1 MSESLK
7 SRIQEEMKIA
17 MRAREKERVGTTRLI
32 MSEIK
37 QIEVD
42 QRIELDDSQ
51 VIAVLDK
58 MLKQRRDSIS
68 QFEKAERDDLVAKER
83 AEVEIIQTFLPAQLT
98 EAEIIDLIRAAV
110 TETGAESARDMGKV
124 MGVLKPQLQGRADM
138 KAVSGLVKSQLG

>member
-83 AEVEIIQTFLPAQLT
+83 AEVEIIQTFLPTQLT

-110 TETGAESARDMGKV
+110 SETGAESARDMGKV
-124 MGVLKPQLQGRADM
+124 MGILKPQLQGRADM

>member
-17 MRAREKERVGTTRLI
+17 MRAREKERLGTIRLI
-32 MSEIK
+32 TSEIK

-83 AEVEIIQTFLPAQLT
+83 AEVEIIQTFLPTQLT
-98 EAEIIDLIRAAV
+98 EAEIVDLIRAAV

>member
-110 TETGAESARDMGKV
+110 SETGAESARDMGKV
-124 MGVLKPQLQGRADM
+124 MGILKPQLQGRADM

>member
-110 TETGAESARDMGKV
+110 TKTGAESARDMGKV

>member
-7 SRIQEEMKIA
+7 SRIQEEIKVA
-17 MRAREKERVGTTRLI
+17 MRARDKERLGTTRLI

-42 QRIELDDSQ
+42 QRTELDDAQ
-51 VIAVLDK
+51 IIAVLDK
-58 MLKQRRDSIS
+58 MLKQRRDSIA
-68 QFEKAERDDLVAKER
+68 QFEKAGRDDLVGKEA
-83 AEVEIIQTFLPAQLT
+83 AEVEVIQTFLPTQLT
-98 EAEIIDLIRAAV
+98 EAEIIELIRAAI

-138 KAVSGLVKSQLG
+138 KAASGLVKSQLG